1 MAKVKITGHASGTG
15 IFTVTAPNSSTDRT
29 ITLPDNTGS
38 LLTSS
43 DDLPAANLTGTV
55 ASARITAS
63 SIANDLIDSQH

>member
-43 DDLPAANLTGTV
+43 DVVAAVEAGSDSEGLYPR
-55 ASARITAS
+55 SAATEEP
-63 SIANDLIDSQH
+63 